1 METKEEFASRINSH
15 VEYLRETG
23 SFPIATPCEFLYM
36 AMDELYDGLG
46 EVVYRNTKNLENVE
60 EFMNVGYETYCELID
75 FSNLHKP
82 TFIDDDITE
91 EDD

>member
-1 METKEEFASRINSH
+1 METKEEFTNIVKYHA
-15 VEYLRETG
+15 EYLRETG
-23 SFPIATPCEFLYM
+23 GFPTATPCEFLYM
-36 AMDELYDGLG
+36 AMNELYDNLG

-60 EFMNVGYETYCELID
+60 EFMNMGYETYCELID

-82 TFIDDDITE
+82 TFIDDDNIE